1 VGAQRRFEG
10 DTLREATLGSRPSH
24 ADATT
29 LRIPEESLSRLMFGG
44 DNEETVESAPIDLA
58 EDASA
63 YLEIER
69 KEREALA
76 LSLRPPPP
84 PMDPLSSAIR
94 DSLRSVLGGFAIPSK
109 KIDEASRNAAQGV
122 LSVIE
127 EDRQQRHADILAAAL
142 VSAHLSGA
150 RLAEAALW
158 DPQMRPIFMTAA
170 VRLADH
176 LLGQVAPSDLLDK
189 GRAEIVEAIGAPSV
203 STAAAA
209 VAIAW
214 QQHNRILVGTA
225 ETIDAAAPVEEIEL
239 DEEAQA

>member
-1 VGAQRRFEG
+1 MKGMLDAE
-10 DTLREATLGSRPSH
+10 TLREATLGSRPAH
-24 ADATT
+24 ADAST
-29 LRIPEESLSRLMFGG
+29 LRIPTEPLSRLMFGG

-76 LSLRPPPP
+76 LSLRPPPT

-127 EDRQQRHADILAAAL
+127 EDRRQLQAGILAAAL
-142 VSAHLSGA
+142 VSADLVGDG
-150 RLAEAALW
+150 LAEAALW
-158 DPQMRPIFMTAA
+158 DPQMRPVFMTAA
-170 VRLADH
+170 ARLADH
-176 LLGQVAPSDLLDK
+176 LLGEVSDLLEK
-189 GRAEIVEAIGAPSV
+189 SHAEICDAIGAPSV
-203 STAAAA
+203 ATAAAS

-214 QQHNRILVGTA
+214 RQRNRIMIGTA
-225 ETIDAAAPVEEIEL
+225 ETIDAAAPVDEIEL
-239 DEEAQA
+239 DEEAHRMK